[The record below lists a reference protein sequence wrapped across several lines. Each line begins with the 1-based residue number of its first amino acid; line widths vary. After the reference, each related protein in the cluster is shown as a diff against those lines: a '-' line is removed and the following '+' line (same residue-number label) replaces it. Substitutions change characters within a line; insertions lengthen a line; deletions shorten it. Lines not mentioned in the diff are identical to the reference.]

1 MKSDD
6 EFNIRRA
13 YLSRIAKMGG
23 ALVMSGAVAE
33 ETSEDAP
40 LDFGFIR
47 QPPGELYSI
56 GTHRLHYYCQGEHS
70 QARHSDDKHSNDK
83 RSNDKHSES
92 EGEVTVLFEPGL
104 GGSAL
109 EWTPVVDTIKE
120 KVRACLYDRAG
131 YAWSDPGSNP
141 RHVVKLAQEAR
152 QLFAKL
158 QADSK
163 FILVGHSYGGLIMRQ
178 LASTMPDNIVGMIL
192 VDASHEDQFSRLAG
206 ESDVSMLPTSEHF
219 VVAAPELPSGLREDI
234 RRKILAFSRMRKTYA
249 ALHAEIASFRDSC
262 NYIKQNR
269 KTFDF
274 PVIIISRG
282 LDPYAKDTAS
292 GNKNRIWHELQSDFL
307 TLSADAEQVIAENS
321 GHHIHIDEPEL
332 IVDAIVKLVASRGK

>member
-1 MKSDD
+1 MKGDD
-6 EFNIRRA
+6 EFNFRRA

-56 GTHRLHYYCQGEHS
+56 GTHRLHYYCQGEYCQGEHR
-70 QARHSDDKHSNDK
+70 QGRC
-83 RSNDKHSES
+83 S
-92 EGEVTVLFEPGL
+92 EGEAEVTVLFEPGL

-219 VVAAPELPSGLREDI
+219 VVAAPELPSGLRSDI

-282 LDPYAKDTAS
+282 LDPYAEDSAS

-332 IVDAIVKLVASRGK
+332 IVHAIEKLVSSSVK

>member
-1 MKSDD
+1 MTADD
-6 EFNIRRA
+6 DFNIRRA

-33 ETSEDAP
+33 ESREDAP

-56 GTHRLHYYCQGEHS
+56 GTHRLHYFCEGRHS
-70 QARHSDDKHSNDK
+70 ADEHSDD
-83 RSNDKHSES
+83 ES
-92 EGEVTVLFEPGL
+92 EVTVLFEPGL

-109 EWTPVVDTIKE
+109 EWTPVVDMIKD

-152 QLFAKL
+152 HLFARL
-158 QADSK
+158 QVDSK
-163 FILVGHSYGGLIMRQ
+163 VILVGHSYGGLIMRQ
-178 LASTMPDNIVGMIL
+178 LASTMPDNIVGLIL

-219 VVAAPELPSGLREDI
+219 VVAAPELPSGLRNDI

-274 PVIIISRG
+274 PVIVLSRG
-282 LDPYAKDTAS
+282 LDPYAEDTAA

-321 GHHIHIDEPEL
+321 GHHIHIDEPDL
-332 IVDAIVKLVASRGK
+332 IVEAIDKLVSSTVTSRVK

>member
-1 MKSDD
+1 MTADD
-6 EFNIRRA
+6 DFNIRRA

-33 ETSEDAP
+33 ESREDAP

-56 GTHRLHYYCQGEHS
+56 GTHRLHYYCEGKHCQG
-70 QARHSDDKHSNDK
+70 RHSED
-83 RSNDKHSES
+83 ES
-92 EGEVTVLFEPGL
+92 EVTVLFEPGL

-109 EWTPVVDTIKE
+109 EWTPVVDMIKD

-152 QLFAKL
+152 HLFARL
-158 QADSK
+158 QVDSK
-163 FILVGHSYGGLIMRQ
+163 VILVGHSYGGLIMRQ
-178 LASTMPDNIVGMIL
+178 LASTMPDSIVGLIL

-219 VVAAPELPSGLREDI
+219 VVAAPELPSGLRNDI

-274 PVIIISRG
+274 PVIVLSRG
-282 LDPYAKDTAS
+282 LDPYAEDTAA

-332 IVDAIVKLVASRGK
+332 IVEAIEKLVSSTVTSTVK